1 MVMNLPDESQW
12 DETTCDQAVCQHPQ
26 CWASIRRVERGHPR
40 IMGAPGKSPLEAR
53 EKLPVLTIMN
63 MSDSSLQTK
72 RLANQQLSHFPYRK
86 TSLSPGSK
94 LKYKRSSRPQ
104 RLPNKNEMNQIKFPK
119 LSILNFNGTE
129 LPYSETARNMVVVW
143 IPKDVEKKES
153 SDEKAFWQR
162 MKAKKKSPKESRPPR
177 HLSGSQYTSTGSKVP
192 GAMVPPSSS
201 VHMLEKLISE
211 TTSDSAQLDG
221 LSQDL
226 LKESLLPDVDRDVP
240 CSEMKIQLAMM
251 KDNLPLKKARPGSAI
266 SSKMF
271 LTIHGLTL
279 HRRSWQQPEYLM
291 KSQKKE
297 GSLNKQLPSVLWHQ
311 QQLQKRKAKISAK
324 KQSRQKSAMS
334 KDLLKETDK
343 EVKIVSE
350 KEKIPGDTTPP
361 SQESALKLEQMEKAE
376 AMRLGSMAN
385 SMMDYF
391 ENYLACFPSLES
403 IDVSDT
409 EHFRKD
415 SSPTKQESD
424 YSYIEAS
431 PKEQDILE
439 IPVASQET
447 VFTNFPE
454 NRSEYFWNPEL
465 KLLKIIQAT
474 AEEEEENQFLL
485 QSEESLEA

>member
-1 MVMNLPDESQW
+1 MNLMRSRSAMQSRQRLEKYRIGLPPKSLMVMNLPDDSQW

-53 EKLPVLTIMN
+53 EKLPVLSIMN

-94 LKYKRSSRPQ
+94 LKYKHSSRPQ

-153 SDEKAFWQR
+153 
-162 MKAKKKSPKESRPPR
+162 
-177 HLSGSQYTSTGSKVP
+177 
-192 GAMVPPSSS
+192 
-201 VHMLEKLISE
+201 
-211 TTSDSAQLDG
+211 
-221 LSQDL
+221 
-226 LKESLLPDVDRDVP
+226 LLPDVDRDVP

-251 KDNLPLKKARPGSAI
+251 KNNLPLKKARPGSAI

-279 HRRSWQQPEYLM
+279 QRRSWQQPEYLM

-297 GSLNKQLPSVLWHQ
+297 GSLNKHLPSLLWHQ

-324 KQSRQKSAMS
+324 KQSRLKSAMS

-350 KEKIPGDTTPP
+350 KEEIPGDTTPP
-361 SQESALKLEQMEKAE
+361 SQESALKLEQMEKAD

-391 ENYLACFPSLES
+391 ENYLAFFPSLER

-409 EHFRKD
+409 DYVRKD

-424 YSYIEAS
+424 YFYIESS

-447 VFTNFPE
+447 IFTNFPE
-454 NRSEYFWNPEL
+454 NPSEYFWNPEL

-485 QSEESLEA
+485 QSEESLEV

>member
-1 MVMNLPDESQW
+1 MNLMRSRSAMQSRQRLEKYRIGLPSKSLMVMNLPDDSQW

-40 IMGAPGKSPLEAR
+40 IMGAPDKSPLEAR

-94 LKYKRSSRPQ
+94 LKYKHSSRPQ

-143 IPKDVEKKES
+143 IPKDVEKKE
-153 SDEKAFWQR
+153 
-162 MKAKKKSPKESRPPR
+162 
-177 HLSGSQYTSTGSKVP
+177 G
-192 GAMVPPSSS
+192 
-201 VHMLEKLISE
+201 
-211 TTSDSAQLDG
+211 
-221 LSQDL
+221 
-226 LKESLLPDVDRDVP
+226 LLPDVDRDVP

-251 KDNLPLKKARPGSAI
+251 KNNLPLKKARPGSAI

-279 HRRSWQQPEYLM
+279 QRRSWQQPEYLM

-297 GSLNKQLPSVLWHQ
+297 GSLNKQLPSLLWHQ

-343 EVKIVSE
+343 EAKIVSE
-350 KEKIPGDTTPP
+350 KEKIPGDTTP
-361 SQESALKLEQMEKAE
+361 SSEESALKLEQMEKAD

-385 SMMDYF
+385 TMMDYF
-391 ENYLACFPSLES
+391 ENYLSFFPSLQN

-409 EHFRKD
+409 EYFRKD

-424 YSYIEAS
+424 YSYIEPS

-454 NRSEYFWNPEL
+454 NPSEYFWNPEL